1 MVNGKQLLNVWVVA
15 IASVLIVS
23 CAKEQSSAEITA
35 ANQKA
40 QDERRAEQAAQAARV
55 KQQAEQERVVLTGA
69 RVQKSHGN
77 MSVPLTSQFAPP
89 PVQEREQYAPVSE
102 AKVLRTSE
110 QPLSTFSVDVD
121 TASFSNVRR
130 YLERGQMP
138 PSDAIRLEEMINY
151 YSLPYADDKTTAQKP
166 FQWTLNLTPTPW
178 RDGTH
183 LLRLGLQAF
192 PSEVTSQSHNLV
204 FLVDV
209 SGSMAAENKLPL
221 VKKSIELLSQSL
233 GDEDRLAIVVYAGA
247 TGVVLPPTKAND
259 QVAIGQA
266 LNQLRA
272 GGPTNGADGI
282 RLAYQLAQQSFIKG
296 GNNRIILATDG
307 DFNVGTVNHQQ
318 LIDLVVRQ
326 RDSGVYLTTLGFGS
340 GNFNDHLME
349 QLADKGNGNYA
360 YIDSF
365 KEAKRVLVDRQGSS
379 LIAVAND
386 VKIQVEF
393 NPNVVAEYR
402 LLGYQNRRL
411 NNEDF
416 YNEKVDAAE
425 VGAGHSITA
434 LYEVTLT
441 SSAKPML
448 PELRYQTA
456 QSPERLADEIG
467 QLKLT
472 YKDGAKQSH
481 YQTTI
486 MSLSKLLETEND
498 ASMKLV
504 SATAAFALWLRNSA
518 QIEGFSLAQI
528 EQLAQQSIGVERY
541 GADYDLLQMIRLAKV
556 HQRVSDSRSSQQ
568 K

>member
-1 MVNGKQLLNVWVVA
+1 
-15 IASVLIVS
+15 
-23 CAKEQSSAEITA
+23 
-35 ANQKA
+35 
-40 QDERRAEQAAQAARV
+40 
-55 KQQAEQERVVLTGA
+55 
-69 RVQKSHGN
+69 
-77 MSVPLTSQFAPP
+77 
-89 PVQEREQYAPVSE
+89 
-102 AKVLRTSE
+102 
-110 QPLSTFSVDVD
+110 
-121 TASFSNVRR
+121 
-130 YLERGQMP
+130 
-138 PSDAIRLEEMINY
+138 
-151 YSLPYADDKTTAQKP
+151 
-166 FQWTLNLTPTPW
+166 
-178 RDGTH
+178 
-183 LLRLGLQAF
+183 
-192 PSEVTSQSHNLV
+192 
-204 FLVDV
+204 
-209 SGSMAAENKLPL
+209 
-221 VKKSIELLSQSL
+221 
-233 GDEDRLAIVVYAGA
+233 RLAIVVYAGA

-456 QSPERLADEIG
+456 QTPERLADEIG

-486 MSLSKLLETEND
+486 MSLSNLLETEND

>member
-233 GDEDRLAIVVYAGA
+233 GEKDRLAIVVYAGA

>member
-40 QDERRAEQAAQAARV
+40 QDERRAEQAAQAARL

-69 RVQKSHGN
+69 RVKKSHGN
-77 MSVPLTSQFAPP
+77 MSVPVTSQFAPP
-89 PVQEREQYAPVSE
+89 PIQEREQYAPVSE

-151 YSLPYADDKTTAQKP
+151 YSLPYAADKTTAEKP

-221 VKKSIELLSQSL
+221 VKQSIELLSQSL
-233 GDEDRLAIVVYAGA
+233 GDDDRLAIVVYAGA

-456 QSPERLADEIG
+456 QTPERLADEIG

-486 MSLSKLLETEND
+486 MSLSNLLETEND

>member
-151 YSLPYADDKTTAQKP
+151 YSLPYAADKTTAQKP

-456 QSPERLADEIG
+456 QTPERLADEIG